1 MFAWGRDSVDKDTM
15 DLKKCCIGMRLVVQR
30 TRAWSRTRLHLQEQ
44 LPNGLSVFLFIDS
57 YKTRGRTTG
66 IIEKFNLAS
75 ASPVTTQYIVTHAEI
90 V

>member
-1 MFAWGRDSVDKDTM
+1 MGQGFCRQGYHGFEEVLHGHEVGCSANASMVANAATPT
-15 DLKKCCIGMRLVVQR
+15 R
-30 TRAWSRTRLHLQEQ
+30 TTA
-44 LPNGLSVFLFIDS
+44 NGPGVFLFIDS

-66 IIEKFNLAS
+66 IIEKFNLAV

>member
-1 MFAWGRDSVDKDTM
+1 MHGHEVGCSANASMVANAATPT
-15 DLKKCCIGMRLVVQR
+15 R
-30 TRAWSRTRLHLQEQ
+30 TTA
-44 LPNGLSVFLFIDS
+44 NGLSVFLFIDS
-57 YKTRGRTTG
+57 YKTRGRTNG

>member
-1 MFAWGRDSVDKDTM
+1 LFSEREHGRERGYTYKNN
-15 DLKKCCIGMRLVVQR
+15 C
-30 TRAWSRTRLHLQEQ
+30 
-44 LPNGLSVFLFIDS
+44 VFLFIDS
-57 YKTRGRTTG
+57 YKTRGRTNG

>member
-1 MFAWGRDSVDKDTM
+1 
-15 DLKKCCIGMRLVVQR
+15 
-30 TRAWSRTRLHLQEQ
+30 
-44 LPNGLSVFLFIDS
+44 LFIDS
-57 YKTRGRTTG
+57 YKTRGRTNG